1 MEKLP
6 EFLEIIVRR
15 DERFGKSLIDCMN
28 QAWEDGA
35 LSKKIKTLM
44 MLALDTAAEHPGGP
58 KELAAMARKMGATEK
73 EITET
78 LEIVAISKCF
88 QGLETGILAAAK

>member
-1 MEKLP
+1 MLKNNEGEKNGYP
-6 EFLEIIVRR
+6 F
-15 DERFGKSLIDCMN
+15 N
-28 QAWEDGA
+28 
-35 LSKKIKTLM
+35 KKIKTLM
-44 MLALDTAAEHPGGP
+44 MLAFDIAAEHPGGP
-58 KELAAMARKMGATEK
+58 KELAAMAREMGATEK